1 MSKDQFDYTTETT
14 YVMAGMRFKKTSEW
28 EGMDKWQDDEGRTL
42 IVMPRRLNGLEAA
55 FAAVLG
61 NEEKKEPRVTV
72 IAGTPTLLAQLEK
85 AKNPAPA
92 SAERHALQQIRQA
105 GYNEHPTSVWMQK
118 VAAHALEPQKF
129 AHPGEQP
136 KVAS

>member
-1 MSKDQFDYTTETT
+1 MNKDQFEYTTETG
-14 YVMAGMRFKKTSEW
+14 YVLAGIKFVKTSEW
-28 EGMDKWQDDEGRTL
+28 EGMEKWQDEAGRTL
-42 IVMPRRLNGLEAA
+42 IVMPNRLGGFAGA
-55 FAAVLG
+55 FGSTFGGAKANKLT
-61 NEEKKEPRVTV
+61 VT
-72 IAGTPTLLAQLEK
+72 AGTPTLLAQLEK

-92 SAERHALQQIRQA
+92 SAEQSALQQIREA

-136 KVAS
+136 KAVS